1 MAILLVVW
9 LVYGHIIISIGSTH
23 IVPVKLRVGH
33 GYSNVPT
40 CISNPTHLGLTYV
53 PMSSTGPPDNAT
65 MAMFFQHV
73 SRGQSISAASKE
85 YAQEAII
92 KWLLYNSMFM
102 VDVYFSC

>member
-23 IVPVKLRVGH
+23 IIPVKLRVGH

-53 PMSSTGPPDNAT
+53 PMSSTGPPT
-65 MAMFFQHV
+65 AMFFQHV
-73 SRGQSISAASKE
+73 SRGEVLVQHQRNMADR
-85 YAQEAII
+85 Q
-92 KWLLYNSMFM
+92 
-102 VDVYFSC
+102 